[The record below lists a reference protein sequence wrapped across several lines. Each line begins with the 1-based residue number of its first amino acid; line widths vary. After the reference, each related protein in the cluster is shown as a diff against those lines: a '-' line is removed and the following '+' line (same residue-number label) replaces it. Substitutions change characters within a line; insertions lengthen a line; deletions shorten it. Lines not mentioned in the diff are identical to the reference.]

1 MFAFW
6 QRFWGHFWQG
16 MFDSKFSKRV
26 LFVGIPDMAYICL
39 DGLIAAGVN
48 IVGAF
53 GAKKNH
59 NTYNSFKYFVQSRK
73 VNFIEYESLK
83 DEEFILRIKELK
95 PDVAVVCSFNYKIP
109 KILLEAVPG
118 GFINIHP
125 SLLPK
130 YRGGNPYSP
139 VIMND
144 EKNTGVTIHFME
156 ETFDTGDIIS
166 QRQIPV
172 TLKETM
178 GTLFNR
184 LNLLG
189 LEMLL
194 ACLKDFEKGD
204 LPRTRQPEGDF
215 PVGKMLSD
223 EEFFIDFNKSA
234 QEVERFVRS
243 LNPFFNA
250 STFFRSTFVKI
261 FSADV
266 ADFDISSQN
275 PVGTIEKIHDNKFFI
290 KTSSGLISPKVL
302 QFGSFFVSDSKDFIK
317 ILNLKEGEK
326 FG

>member
-1 MFAFW
+1 
-6 QRFWGHFWQG
+6 
-16 MFDSKFSKRV
+16 
-26 LFVGIPDMAYICL
+26 MAYVCL
-39 DGLIAAGVN
+39 DGLKAAGVN

-53 GAKKNH
+53 GAKKDH
-59 NTYNSFKYFVQSRK
+59 NTYESFKYFANSRN
-73 VNFIEYESLK
+73 VNFIEYDNLK
-83 DEEFILRIKELK
+83 DEEFIAKIKELK

-109 KILLEAVPG
+109 KVLLDAVPG

-144 EKNTGVTIHFME
+144 EKVTGVTIHFME
-156 ETFDTGDIIS
+156 ENFDTGDIIS
-166 QRQIPV
+166 QKQTLV
-172 TLKETM
+172 TPKETM

-194 ACLKDFEKGD
+194 QALRDFEKGN
-204 LPRTRQPEGDF
+204 LPRQKQPKGEF
-215 PVGKMLSD
+215 PVGNLLSD
-223 EEFFIDFNKSA
+223 AELFIDFNKSA
-234 QEVERFVRS
+234 SEIERFIRA

-250 STFFRSTFVKI
+250 STMFRNTFVKI
-261 FSADV
+261 FSAD
-266 ADFDISSQN
+266 ATDFDAVSQS
-275 PVGTIEKIHDNKFFI
+275 PVGTIEKIKDDKFFI